1 MTSTGIAN
9 ILMPTATVA
18 NAKQTSAKD
27 ASGGDFRQM
36 MQMQKSSAIAPQ
48 VAQSADNAGKIERAP
63 QMENKRSD
71 VPLAKQDDKGMV
83 QTKDVGD
90 KTDAFAK
97 DVKDAIK
104 DELDVTD
111 EQIEK
116 AMEDLG
122 LQFLDLTDQ
131 SNLAALVAKLSGSED
146 SASLLVSDAFPQIV
160 LKVNDLAGG
169 LEENLGISM
178 QNLQEMVDSVTTDFE
193 EVEARAE
200 WNEPAGETEEPE
212 RTEETMQKTE
222 NVKDSVVAE
231 EVTEQVEIPK
241 EESIKSAKTDE
252 TDKLV
257 TAEVEDA
264 TTEKQTDQGQEDAT
278 DQDTDAF
285 LKQQTK
291 TEIYPT
297 QDLTPMQAES
307 PITEFATH
315 MEPTV
320 ELPTGESVSV
330 QSIIDQIVEASRTTM
345 DGDKT
350 TVEMLLHPEGLGKV
364 LMEVTE
370 ENGQVKAHIYT
381 QNEQVKEALENQMFQ
396 LKEQM
401 NQSQTKIQSV
411 EISVGTHEFER
422 NLEAGQQEQ
431 EQGQK
436 GQDQRPRKLRNL
448 NMNDL
453 DDLQGLMT
461 QEEELVAKM
470 MRERGNTLNYTA

>member
-27 ASGGDFRQM
+27 ASGGDFRQI

-48 VAQSADNAGKIERAP
+48 VVQSADNAGKIERAP

-71 VPLAKQDDKGMV
+71 VSLAKQDDKGMA
-83 QTKDVGD
+83 QTKDVKD

-131 SNLAALVAKLSGSED
+131 SNLAALVTKLSGSED

-169 LEENLGISM
+169 LQEDLGISM
-178 QNLQEMVDSVTTDFE
+178 EDLQQMAELVTTDVE
-193 EVEARAE
+193 EAGTTD
-200 WNEPAGETEEPE
+200 NLHEPAKATEG
-212 RTEETMQKTE
+212 TEETMQKTE
-222 NVKDSVVAE
+222 DVKDTVVAE
-231 EVTEQVEIPK
+231 EATEQVEIPT
-241 EESIKSAKTDE
+241 EETIEPTKTDE
-252 TDKLV
+252 TDELV
-257 TAEVEDA
+257 TAGSKDV

-291 TEIYPT
+291 TEIHPT

-307 PITEFATH
+307 PITEFASH

-370 ENGQVKAHIYT
+370 ENGQVRAHIYT

-401 NQSQTKIQSV
+401 NQSQTKVQSV

-422 NLEAGQQEQ
+422 NLEAGQQNQ
-431 EQGQK
+431 EQGQE
-436 GQDQRPRKLRNL
+436 GQNQRPKKMRNL

-461 QEEELVAKM
+461 QEEELVTKM
-470 MRERGNTLNYTA
+470 MRDQGNTVNYTA

>member
-1 MTSTGIAN
+1 M
-9 ILMPTATVA
+9 
-18 NAKQTSAKD
+18 
-27 ASGGDFRQM
+27 
-36 MQMQKSSAIAPQ
+36 
-48 VAQSADNAGKIERAP
+48 
-63 QMENKRSD
+63 
-71 VPLAKQDDKGMV
+71 
-83 QTKDVGD
+83 
-90 KTDAFAK
+90 
-97 DVKDAIK
+97 
-104 DELDVTD
+104 
-111 EQIEK
+111 
-116 AMEDLG
+116 
-122 LQFLDLTDQ
+122 
-131 SNLAALVAKLSGSED
+131 
-146 SASLLVSDAFPQIV
+146 
-160 LKVNDLAGG
+160 
-169 LEENLGISM
+169 
-178 QNLQEMVDSVTTDFE
+178 
-193 EVEARAE
+193 
-200 WNEPAGETEEPE
+200 
-212 RTEETMQKTE
+212 
-222 NVKDSVVAE
+222 
-231 EVTEQVEIPK
+231 
-241 EESIKSAKTDE
+241 
-252 TDKLV
+252 
-257 TAEVEDA
+257 

-291 TEIYPT
+291 TEIHPT

-307 PITEFATH
+307 PITEFASH

-401 NQSQTKIQSV
+401 NQSQTKVQSV

-422 NLEAGQQEQ
+422 NLEAGQQNQ
-431 EQGQK
+431 EQGQE
-436 GQDQRPRKLRNL
+436 GQNQRPKKMRNL

-461 QEEELVAKM
+461 QEEELVTKM
-470 MRERGNTLNYTA
+470 MRDQGNTVNYTA

>member
-48 VAQSADNAGKIERAP
+48 VVQSADNAGKIERAP

-71 VPLAKQDDKGMV
+71 VSLAKQDDKSIT
-83 QTKDVGD
+83 QTKDVKD

-131 SNLAALVAKLSGSED
+131 SNLAALVTKLSGSED

-169 LEENLGISM
+169 LQEDLGISM
-178 QNLQEMVDSVTTDFE
+178 EDLQQMAELVTTDVE
-193 EVEARAE
+193 EAGTTD
-200 WNEPAGETEEPE
+200 NLHEPAKATEG
-212 RTEETMQKTE
+212 TEETMQKTE
-222 NVKDSVVAE
+222 NVKDTVVAE
-231 EVTEQVEIPK
+231 EATEQVEIPT
-241 EESIKSAKTDE
+241 EDTIEPTKTDE
-252 TDKLV
+252 TDELV
-257 TAEVEDA
+257 TAGSKDV

-291 TEIYPT
+291 TEIHPT

-307 PITEFATH
+307 PITEFASH

-401 NQSQTKIQSV
+401 NQSQTKVQSV

-422 NLEAGQQEQ
+422 NLEAGQQDQ
-431 EQGQK
+431 EQGQE
-436 GQDQRPRKLRNL
+436 GQNQRPKKMRNL

-461 QEEELVAKM
+461 QEEELVTKM
-470 MRERGNTLNYTA
+470 MRDQGNTVNYTA

>member
-48 VAQSADNAGKIERAP
+48 VVQSAGNAGKIERAP

-71 VPLAKQDDKGMV
+71 VSLAKQDDKGMA
-83 QTKDVGD
+83 QTKDVKN

-131 SNLAALVAKLSGSED
+131 SNLAALVTKLSGSED

-169 LEENLGISM
+169 LQEDLGISM
-178 QNLQEMVDSVTTDFE
+178 EDLQQMAELVTTDVE
-193 EVEARAE
+193 EAGTTD
-200 WNEPAGETEEPE
+200 NLHEPAKATEG
-212 RTEETMQKTE
+212 TEETMQKTE
-222 NVKDSVVAE
+222 DVKDTVVAE
-231 EVTEQVEIPK
+231 EATEQVEIPT
-241 EESIKSAKTDE
+241 EETIEPTKTDE
-252 TDKLV
+252 TDELV
-257 TAEVEDA
+257 TAGSKDV

-291 TEIYPT
+291 TEIHPT

-307 PITEFATH
+307 PITEFASH

-320 ELPTGESVSV
+320 ELPTGEYVSV

-345 DGDKT
+345 EGDKT

-401 NQSQTKIQSV
+401 NQSQTKVQSV

-422 NLEAGQQEQ
+422 NLEAGQQNQ
-431 EQGQK
+431 EQGQE
-436 GQDQRPRKLRNL
+436 GQNQRPKKMRNL

-461 QEEELVAKM
+461 QEEELVTKM
-470 MRERGNTLNYTA
+470 MRDQGNTVNYTA

>member
-48 VAQSADNAGKIERAP
+48 VVQSAGNAGKIERAP

-71 VPLAKQDDKGMV
+71 VSLAKQDDKGMA
-83 QTKDVGD
+83 QTKDVKD

-131 SNLAALVAKLSGSED
+131 SNLAALVTKLSGSED

-169 LEENLGISM
+169 LQEDLGISM
-178 QNLQEMVDSVTTDFE
+178 EDLQQMAELVTTDVE
-193 EVEARAE
+193 EAGTTD
-200 WNEPAGETEEPE
+200 NLHEPAKATEG
-212 RTEETMQKTE
+212 TEETMQKTE
-222 NVKDSVVAE
+222 DVKDTVVAE
-231 EVTEQVEIPK
+231 EATEQVEIPT
-241 EESIKSAKTDE
+241 EETIEPTKTDE
-252 TDKLV
+252 TDELV
-257 TAEVEDA
+257 TAGSKDV

-291 TEIYPT
+291 TEIHPT

-307 PITEFATH
+307 PITEFASH

-345 DGDKT
+345 EGDKT

-401 NQSQTKIQSV
+401 NQSQTKVQSV

-422 NLEAGQQEQ
+422 NLEAGQQDQ
-431 EQGQK
+431 EQGQE
-436 GQDQRPRKLRNL
+436 GQNQRPKKMRNL

-461 QEEELVAKM
+461 QEEELVTKM
-470 MRERGNTLNYTA
+470 MRDQGNTVNYIA

>member
-48 VAQSADNAGKIERAP
+48 VVQSAGNAGKIERAP

-71 VPLAKQDDKGMV
+71 VSLAKQDDKGMA
-83 QTKDVGD
+83 QTKDVKD

-131 SNLAALVAKLSGSED
+131 SNLAALVTKLSGSED

-169 LEENLGISM
+169 LQEDLGISM
-178 QNLQEMVDSVTTDFE
+178 EDLQQMAELVTTDVE
-193 EVEARAE
+193 EAGTTD
-200 WNEPAGETEEPE
+200 NLHEPAKATEG
-212 RTEETMQKTE
+212 TEETMQKTE
-222 NVKDSVVAE
+222 DVKDTVVAE
-231 EVTEQVEIPK
+231 EATEQVEIPT
-241 EESIKSAKTDE
+241 EETIEPTKTDE
-252 TDKLV
+252 TDELV
-257 TAEVEDA
+257 TAGSKDV

-291 TEIYPT
+291 TEIHPT

-307 PITEFATH
+307 PITEFASH

-345 DGDKT
+345 EGDKT

-401 NQSQTKIQSV
+401 NQSQTKVQSV

-422 NLEAGQQEQ
+422 NLEAGQQDQ
-431 EQGQK
+431 EQGQE
-436 GQDQRPRKLRNL
+436 GQNQRPKKMRNL

-461 QEEELVAKM
+461 QEEELVTKM
-470 MRERGNTLNYTA
+470 MRDQGNTVNYTA

>member
-48 VAQSADNAGKIERAP
+48 VVQSAGNAGKIERAP

-71 VPLAKQDDKGMV
+71 VSLAKQDDKGMA
-83 QTKDVGD
+83 QTKDVKD

-111 EQIEK
+111 DQIEK

-131 SNLAALVAKLSGSED
+131 SNLAALVTKLSGSED

-169 LEENLGISM
+169 LQEDLGISM
-178 QNLQEMVDSVTTDFE
+178 EDLQQMAELVTTDVE
-193 EVEARAE
+193 EAGTTD
-200 WNEPAGETEEPE
+200 NLHEPAKATEG
-212 RTEETMQKTE
+212 TEETMQKTE
-222 NVKDSVVAE
+222 DVKDTVVAE
-231 EVTEQVEIPK
+231 EATEQVEIPT
-241 EESIKSAKTDE
+241 EETIEPTKTDE
-252 TDKLV
+252 TDELV
-257 TAEVEDA
+257 TAGSKDV

-291 TEIYPT
+291 TEIHPT

-307 PITEFATH
+307 PITEFASH

-370 ENGQVKAHIYT
+370 ENGQVRAHIYT

-401 NQSQTKIQSV
+401 NQSQTKVQSV

-422 NLEAGQQEQ
+422 NLEAGQQNQ
-431 EQGQK
+431 EQGQE
-436 GQDQRPRKLRNL
+436 GQNQRPKKMRNL

-461 QEEELVAKM
+461 QEEELVTKM
-470 MRERGNTLNYTA
+470 MRDQGNTVNYTA

>member
-36 MQMQKSSAIAPQ
+36 MQMQKSSAMAPQ
-48 VAQSADNAGKIERAP
+48 VVQSADNAGKIGRAP

-71 VPLAKQDDKGMV
+71 VSLAKQDDKGMT
-83 QTKDVGD
+83 QTKDVKD

-131 SNLAALVAKLSGSED
+131 SNLAALVTKLSGSED

-169 LEENLGISM
+169 LQEDLGISM
-178 QNLQEMVDSVTTDFE
+178 EDLQQMAELVTTDVE
-193 EVEARAE
+193 EAGTTD
-200 WNEPAGETEEPE
+200 NLYEPAKATEG
-212 RTEETMQKTE
+212 TEETMQKTE
-222 NVKDSVVAE
+222 DVKDTVVAE
-231 EVTEQVEIPK
+231 EATDQVEIPT
-241 EESIKSAKTDE
+241 EETIEPTKKDE
-252 TDKLV
+252 TDELV
-257 TAEVEDA
+257 TAGSKDV

-291 TEIYPT
+291 TEIHPT

-307 PITEFATH
+307 PITEFASH

-320 ELPTGESVSV
+320 ALPTGESISV

-401 NQSQTKIQSV
+401 NQSQTKVQSV

-422 NLEAGQQEQ
+422 NLEAGQQNQEQ
-431 EQGQK
+431 EEQN
-436 GQDQRPRKLRNL
+436 QRPRKMRNL

-461 QEEELVAKM
+461 QEEELVTKM
-470 MRERGNTLNYTA
+470 MRDQGNTVNYTA

>member
-9 ILMPTATVA
+9 ILMLTATVA

-36 MQMQKSSAIAPQ
+36 MQMQKSSAMAPQ
-48 VAQSADNAGKIERAP
+48 VVQSADNAGKIGRAP

-71 VPLAKQDDKGMV
+71 VSLAKQDDKGMT
-83 QTKDVGD
+83 QTKDVKD

-131 SNLAALVAKLSGSED
+131 SNLAALVTKLSGSED

-169 LEENLGISM
+169 LQEDLGISM
-178 QNLQEMVDSVTTDFE
+178 EDLQQMAELVTTDVE
-193 EVEARAE
+193 EAGTTD
-200 WNEPAGETEEPE
+200 NLYEPAKATEG
-212 RTEETMQKTE
+212 TEETMQKTE
-222 NVKDSVVAE
+222 DVKDTVVAE
-231 EVTEQVEIPK
+231 EATDQVEIPT
-241 EESIKSAKTDE
+241 EETIEPTKKDE
-252 TDKLV
+252 TDELV
-257 TAEVEDA
+257 TAGSKDV
-264 TTEKQTDQGQEDAT
+264 TIEKQTDQGQEDAT

-291 TEIYPT
+291 TEIHPT

-307 PITEFATH
+307 PITEFASH

-320 ELPTGESVSV
+320 ELPTGESISV

-401 NQSQTKIQSV
+401 NQSQTKVQSV

-422 NLEAGQQEQ
+422 NLEAGQQNQEQ
-431 EQGQK
+431 EEQN
-436 GQDQRPRKLRNL
+436 QRPRKMRNL

-461 QEEELVAKM
+461 QEEELVTKM
-470 MRERGNTLNYTA
+470 MRDQGNTVNYTA

>member
-9 ILMPTATVA
+9 TLMPTATVA

-48 VAQSADNAGKIERAP
+48 VVQSAGNAGKIERAP

-71 VPLAKQDDKGMV
+71 VSLAKQDDKGMA
-83 QTKDVGD
+83 QTKDVKD

-131 SNLAALVAKLSGSED
+131 SNLAALVTKLSGSED

-169 LEENLGISM
+169 LQEDLGISM
-178 QNLQEMVDSVTTDFE
+178 EDLQQMAELVTTDVE
-193 EVEARAE
+193 EAGTTD
-200 WNEPAGETEEPE
+200 NLHEPAKATEG
-212 RTEETMQKTE
+212 TEETMQKTE
-222 NVKDSVVAE
+222 DVKDTVVAE
-231 EVTEQVEIPK
+231 EATEQVEIPT
-241 EESIKSAKTDE
+241 EDTIEPTKTDE
-252 TDKLV
+252 TDELV
-257 TAEVEDA
+257 TAGSKDV

-291 TEIYPT
+291 TEIHPT

-307 PITEFATH
+307 PITEFASH

-401 NQSQTKIQSV
+401 NQSQTKVQSV

-422 NLEAGQQEQ
+422 NLEAGQQNQ
-431 EQGQK
+431 EQGQE
-436 GQDQRPRKLRNL
+436 GQNQRPKKMRNL

-461 QEEELVAKM
+461 QEEELVTKM
-470 MRERGNTLNYTA
+470 MRDQGNTVNYTA

>member
-48 VAQSADNAGKIERAP
+48 VVQSAGNAGKVERAP

-71 VPLAKQDDKGMV
+71 VSLAKQGDKGMA
-83 QTKDVGD
+83 QTKDIKD

-131 SNLAALVAKLSGSED
+131 SNLAALVTKLSGSED

-169 LEENLGISM
+169 LQEDLGISM
-178 QNLQEMVDSVTTDFE
+178 EDLQQMAELVTTDVE
-193 EVEARAE
+193 EAGTTD
-200 WNEPAGETEEPE
+200 NLHEPAKATEG
-212 RTEETMQKTE
+212 TEETMQKTE
-222 NVKDSVVAE
+222 DVKDTVVAE
-231 EVTEQVEIPK
+231 EATEQVEIPT
-241 EESIKSAKTDE
+241 EETIEPTKTDE
-252 TDKLV
+252 TDELV
-257 TAEVEDA
+257 TAGSKDV
-264 TTEKQTDQGQEDAT
+264 TIEKQTDQGQEDAT

-291 TEIYPT
+291 TEIHPT

-307 PITEFATH
+307 PITEFASH

-370 ENGQVKAHIYT
+370 ENGQVRAHIYT

-401 NQSQTKIQSV
+401 NQSQTKVQSV

-422 NLEAGQQEQ
+422 NLEAGQQNQ
-431 EQGQK
+431 EQGQE
-436 GQDQRPRKLRNL
+436 GQNQRPKKMRNL

-461 QEEELVAKM
+461 QEEELVTKM
-470 MRERGNTLNYTA
+470 MRDQGNTVNYTA

>member
-27 ASGGDFRQM
+27 ASGGDFRQI

-48 VAQSADNAGKIERAP
+48 VVQSADNAGKIERAP

-71 VPLAKQDDKGMV
+71 VSLAKQDDKGMA
-83 QTKDVGD
+83 QTKDVKD

-131 SNLAALVAKLSGSED
+131 SNLAALVTKLSGSED

-169 LEENLGISM
+169 LQEDLGISM
-178 QNLQEMVDSVTTDFE
+178 EDLQQMAELVTTDVE
-193 EVEARAE
+193 EAGTTD
-200 WNEPAGETEEPE
+200 NLHEPGKATEG
-212 RTEETMQKTE
+212 TEETMQKTE
-222 NVKDSVVAE
+222 DVKDTVVAE
-231 EVTEQVEIPK
+231 EATEQVEIPT
-241 EESIKSAKTDE
+241 EETIEPTKTDE
-252 TDKLV
+252 TDELV
-257 TAEVEDA
+257 TAGSKDV

-291 TEIYPT
+291 TEIHPT

-307 PITEFATH
+307 PITEFASH

-370 ENGQVKAHIYT
+370 ENGQVRAHIYT

-401 NQSQTKIQSV
+401 NQSQTKVQSV

-422 NLEAGQQEQ
+422 NLEAGQQNQ
-431 EQGQK
+431 EQGQE
-436 GQDQRPRKLRNL
+436 GQNQRPKKMRNL

-461 QEEELVAKM
+461 QEEELVTKM
-470 MRERGNTLNYTA
+470 MRDQGNTVNYTA

>member
-1 MTSTGIAN
+1 
-9 ILMPTATVA
+9 MPTATVA

-48 VAQSADNAGKIERAP
+48 VVQSADNAGKIERAP

-71 VPLAKQDDKGMV
+71 VSLAKQDDKGMA
-83 QTKDVGD
+83 QTKDVKD

-131 SNLAALVAKLSGSED
+131 SNLAALVTKLSGSED

-169 LEENLGISM
+169 LQEDLGISM
-178 QNLQEMVDSVTTDFE
+178 EDLQQMAELVTTDVE
-193 EVEARAE
+193 EAGTTD
-200 WNEPAGETEEPE
+200 NLHEPAKATEG
-212 RTEETMQKTE
+212 TEETMQKTE
-222 NVKDSVVAE
+222 DVKDTVVAE
-231 EVTEQVEIPK
+231 EATEQVEIPT
-241 EESIKSAKTDE
+241 EETIEPTKTDE
-252 TDKLV
+252 TDELV
-257 TAEVEDA
+257 TAGSKDV

-291 TEIYPT
+291 TEIHPT

-307 PITEFATH
+307 PITEFASH

-370 ENGQVKAHIYT
+370 ENGQVRAHIYT

-401 NQSQTKIQSV
+401 NQSQTKVQSV

-422 NLEAGQQEQ
+422 NLEAGQQNQ
-431 EQGQK
+431 EQGQE
-436 GQDQRPRKLRNL
+436 GQNQRPKKMRNL

-461 QEEELVAKM
+461 QEEELVTKM
-470 MRERGNTLNYTA
+470 MRDQGNTVNYTA

>member
-48 VAQSADNAGKIERAP
+48 VVQSADNAGKIERAP

-71 VPLAKQDDKGMV
+71 VSLAKQDDKGMV
-83 QTKDVGD
+83 QTKDVKD

-131 SNLAALVAKLSGSED
+131 SNLAALVTKLSGSED

-169 LEENLGISM
+169 LQEDLGISM
-178 QNLQEMVDSVTTDFE
+178 EDLQQMAELVTTDVE
-193 EVEARAE
+193 EAGTTD
-200 WNEPAGETEEPE
+200 NLHEPAKATEG
-212 RTEETMQKTE
+212 TEETMQKTE
-222 NVKDSVVAE
+222 DVKDTVVAE
-231 EVTEQVEIPK
+231 EATEQVEIPT
-241 EESIKSAKTDE
+241 EDTIEPTKTDE
-252 TDKLV
+252 TDELV
-257 TAEVEDA
+257 TAGSKDV

-291 TEIYPT
+291 TEIHPT

-307 PITEFATH
+307 PITEFASH

-401 NQSQTKIQSV
+401 NQSQTKVQSV

-422 NLEAGQQEQ
+422 NLEAGQQNQ
-431 EQGQK
+431 EQGQE
-436 GQDQRPRKLRNL
+436 GQNQRPKKMRNL

-461 QEEELVAKM
+461 QEEELVTKM
-470 MRERGNTLNYTA
+470 MRDQGNTVNYTA

>member
-48 VAQSADNAGKIERAP
+48 VVQSADNAGKIERAP

-71 VPLAKQDDKGMV
+71 VSLAKQDDKGMA
-83 QTKDVGD
+83 QTKDVKD

-131 SNLAALVAKLSGSED
+131 SNLAALVTKLSGSED

-169 LEENLGISM
+169 LQEDLGISM
-178 QNLQEMVDSVTTDFE
+178 EDLQQMAELVTTDVE
-193 EVEARAE
+193 EAGTTD
-200 WNEPAGETEEPE
+200 NLHEPAKATEG
-212 RTEETMQKTE
+212 TEETMQKTE
-222 NVKDSVVAE
+222 DVKDTVVAE
-231 EVTEQVEIPK
+231 EATEQVEIPT
-241 EESIKSAKTDE
+241 EETIEPTKTDE
-252 TDKLV
+252 TDELV
-257 TAEVEDA
+257 TAGSKDV

-291 TEIYPT
+291 TEIHPT

-307 PITEFATH
+307 PITEFASH

-370 ENGQVKAHIYT
+370 ENGQVRAHIYT

-401 NQSQTKIQSV
+401 NQSQTKVQSV

-422 NLEAGQQEQ
+422 NLEAGQQNQ
-431 EQGQK
+431 EQGQE
-436 GQDQRPRKLRNL
+436 GQNQRTKKMRNL

-461 QEEELVAKM
+461 QEEELVTKM
-470 MRERGNTLNYTA
+470 MRDQGNTVNYTA

>member
-48 VAQSADNAGKIERAP
+48 VVQSADNAGKIERAP

-71 VPLAKQDDKGMV
+71 VSLAKQDDKGMA
-83 QTKDVGD
+83 QTKDVKD

-97 DVKDAIK
+97 DVKDTIK
-104 DELDVTD
+104 DEVDVTD

-131 SNLAALVAKLSGSED
+131 SNLAALVTKLSGSED

-169 LEENLGISM
+169 LQEDLGISM
-178 QNLQEMVDSVTTDFE
+178 EDLQQMAELVTTDVE
-193 EVEARAE
+193 EAGTTD
-200 WNEPAGETEEPE
+200 NLHEPAKATEG
-212 RTEETMQKTE
+212 TEETMQKTE
-222 NVKDSVVAE
+222 DVKDTVVAE
-231 EVTEQVEIPK
+231 EATEQVEIPT
-241 EESIKSAKTDE
+241 EETIEPTKTDE
-252 TDKLV
+252 TDELV
-257 TAEVEDA
+257 TAGSKDV

-291 TEIYPT
+291 TEIHPT

-307 PITEFATH
+307 PITEFASH

-370 ENGQVKAHIYT
+370 ENGQVRAHIYT

-401 NQSQTKIQSV
+401 NQSQTKVQSV

-422 NLEAGQQEQ
+422 NLEAGQQNQ
-431 EQGQK
+431 EQGQE
-436 GQDQRPRKLRNL
+436 GQNQRPKKMRNL

-461 QEEELVAKM
+461 QEEELVTKM
-470 MRERGNTLNYTA
+470 MRDQGNTVNYTA

>member
-48 VAQSADNAGKIERAP
+48 VVQSAGNAGKVERAP

-71 VPLAKQDDKGMV
+71 VSLAKQGDKGMA
-83 QTKDVGD
+83 QTKDIKD

-131 SNLAALVAKLSGSED
+131 SNLAALVTKLSGSED

-169 LEENLGISM
+169 LQEDLGISM
-178 QNLQEMVDSVTTDFE
+178 EDLQQMAELVTTDVE
-193 EVEARAE
+193 EAGTTD
-200 WNEPAGETEEPE
+200 NLHEPAKATEG
-212 RTEETMQKTE
+212 TEETMQKTE
-222 NVKDSVVAE
+222 DVKDTVVAE
-231 EVTEQVEIPK
+231 EATEQVEIPT
-241 EESIKSAKTDE
+241 EETIEPTKTDE
-252 TDKLV
+252 TDELV
-257 TAEVEDA
+257 TAGSKDV

-291 TEIYPT
+291 TEIHPT

-307 PITEFATH
+307 PITEFASH

-370 ENGQVKAHIYT
+370 ENGQVRAHIYT

-401 NQSQTKIQSV
+401 NQSQTKVQSV

-422 NLEAGQQEQ
+422 NLEAGQQNQ
-431 EQGQK
+431 EQGQE
-436 GQDQRPRKLRNL
+436 GQNQRPKKMRNL

-461 QEEELVAKM
+461 QEEELVTKM
-470 MRERGNTLNYTA
+470 MRDQGNTVNYTA

>member
-48 VAQSADNAGKIERAP
+48 VVQSAGNAGKVERAP

-71 VPLAKQDDKGMV
+71 VSLAKQGDKGMA
-83 QTKDVGD
+83 QTKDVKD

-131 SNLAALVAKLSGSED
+131 SNLAALVTKLSGSED

-169 LEENLGISM
+169 LQEDLGISM
-178 QNLQEMVDSVTTDFE
+178 EDLQKMAELVTTDVE
-193 EVEARAE
+193 E
-200 WNEPAGETEEPE
+200 AGTTDNLYESAKATEV
-212 RTEETMQKTE
+212 TEETMQKTE
-222 NVKDSVVAE
+222 DVKDTVVAE
-231 EVTEQVEIPK
+231 EATEQVEIPT
-241 EESIKSAKTDE
+241 EETIEPTKTDE
-252 TDKLV
+252 TDELV
-257 TAEVEDA
+257 TAGSKDV

-291 TEIYPT
+291 TEIHPT

-307 PITEFATH
+307 PITEFASH

-370 ENGQVKAHIYT
+370 ENGQVRAHIYT

-401 NQSQTKIQSV
+401 NQSQTKVQSV

-422 NLEAGQQEQ
+422 NLEAGQQDQ
-431 EQGQK
+431 EQGQE
-436 GQDQRPRKLRNL
+436 GQNQRPKKMRNL

-461 QEEELVAKM
+461 QEEELVTKM
-470 MRERGNTLNYTA
+470 MRDQGNTVNYTA

>member
-48 VAQSADNAGKIERAP
+48 VVQRADNAGKIERAP

-71 VPLAKQDDKGMV
+71 VSLAKQDDKGMV
-83 QTKDVGD
+83 QTKDVKD

-131 SNLAALVAKLSGSED
+131 SNLAALVTKLSGSED

-169 LEENLGISM
+169 LQEDLGISM
-178 QNLQEMVDSVTTDFE
+178 EDLQQMAELVTTDVE
-193 EVEARAE
+193 EAGTTD
-200 WNEPAGETEEPE
+200 NLHEPAKATEV
-212 RTEETMQKTE
+212 TEETMQKTE
-222 NVKDSVVAE
+222 DVKDTVVAE
-231 EVTEQVEIPK
+231 EATEQVEIPT
-241 EESIKSAKTDE
+241 EETIEPTKTDE
-252 TDKLV
+252 TDELV
-257 TAEVEDA
+257 TAGSKDV

-291 TEIYPT
+291 IEIHPT

-307 PITEFATH
+307 PITEFASH

-401 NQSQTKIQSV
+401 NQSQTKVQSV

-422 NLEAGQQEQ
+422 NLEAGQQNQ
-431 EQGQK
+431 EQGQE
-436 GQDQRPRKLRNL
+436 GQNQRPKKMRNL

-461 QEEELVAKM
+461 QEEELVTKM
-470 MRERGNTLNYTA
+470 MRDQGNTVNYTA

>member
-48 VAQSADNAGKIERAP
+48 VVQSADNAGKIERAP

-71 VPLAKQDDKGMV
+71 VSLAKQDDKGMA
-83 QTKDVGD
+83 QTKDIKD

-131 SNLAALVAKLSGSED
+131 SNLAALVTKLSGSED

-169 LEENLGISM
+169 LQEDLGISM
-178 QNLQEMVDSVTTDFE
+178 EDLQQMAELVTTDVE
-193 EVEARAE
+193 EAGTTD
-200 WNEPAGETEEPE
+200 NLHEPAKATEG
-212 RTEETMQKTE
+212 TEETMQKTE
-222 NVKDSVVAE
+222 DVKDTVVAE
-231 EVTEQVEIPK
+231 EATEQVEIPT
-241 EESIKSAKTDE
+241 EETIEPTKTDE
-252 TDKLV
+252 TDELV
-257 TAEVEDA
+257 TAGSKDV
-264 TTEKQTDQGQEDAT
+264 TTGKQTDQGQEDAT

-291 TEIYPT
+291 TEIHPT
-297 QDLTPMQAES
+297 RDLTPMQAES
-307 PITEFATH
+307 PITEFASH

-345 DGDKT
+345 EGDKT

-401 NQSQTKIQSV
+401 NQSQTKVQSV

-422 NLEAGQQEQ
+422 NLEAGQQDQ
-431 EQGQK
+431 EQGQE
-436 GQDQRPRKLRNL
+436 GQNQRPKKMRNL

-461 QEEELVAKM
+461 QEEELVTKM
-470 MRERGNTLNYTA
+470 MRDQGNTVNYTA

>member
-48 VAQSADNAGKIERAP
+48 VVQSAGNAGKVERAP

-71 VPLAKQDDKGMV
+71 VSLAKQGDKGMA
-83 QTKDVGD
+83 QTKDVKD

-131 SNLAALVAKLSGSED
+131 SNLAALVTKLSGSED

-169 LEENLGISM
+169 LQEDLGISM
-178 QNLQEMVDSVTTDFE
+178 EDLQKMAELVTTDVE
-193 EVEARAE
+193 E
-200 WNEPAGETEEPE
+200 AGTTDNLYESAKATEV
-212 RTEETMQKTE
+212 TEETMQKTE
-222 NVKDSVVAE
+222 DVKDTVVAE
-231 EVTEQVEIPK
+231 EATEQVEIPT
-241 EESIKSAKTDE
+241 EETIEPTKTDE
-252 TDKLV
+252 TDELV
-257 TAEVEDA
+257 TAGSKDV

-291 TEIYPT
+291 TEIHPT

-307 PITEFATH
+307 PITEFASH

-401 NQSQTKIQSV
+401 NQSQTKVQSV

-422 NLEAGQQEQ
+422 NLEAGQQNQ
-431 EQGQK
+431 EQGQE
-436 GQDQRPRKLRNL
+436 GQNQRPKKMRNL

-461 QEEELVAKM
+461 QEEELVTKM
-470 MRERGNTLNYTA
+470 MRDQGNTVNYTA

>member
-1 MTSTGIAN
+1 
-9 ILMPTATVA
+9 
-18 NAKQTSAKD
+18 
-27 ASGGDFRQM
+27 M

-48 VAQSADNAGKIERAP
+48 VVQSADNAGKIERAP

-71 VPLAKQDDKGMV
+71 VSLAKQDDKGMA
-83 QTKDVGD
+83 QTKDVKD

-131 SNLAALVAKLSGSED
+131 SNLAALVTKLSGSED

-169 LEENLGISM
+169 LQEDLGISM
-178 QNLQEMVDSVTTDFE
+178 EDLQQMAELVTTDVE
-193 EVEARAE
+193 EAGTTD
-200 WNEPAGETEEPE
+200 NLHEPAKATEG
-212 RTEETMQKTE
+212 TEETMQKTE
-222 NVKDSVVAE
+222 DVKDTVVAE
-231 EVTEQVEIPK
+231 EATEQVEIPT
-241 EESIKSAKTDE
+241 EETIEPTKTDE
-252 TDKLV
+252 TDELV
-257 TAEVEDA
+257 TAGSKDV

-291 TEIYPT
+291 TEIHPT

-307 PITEFATH
+307 PITEFASH

-370 ENGQVKAHIYT
+370 ENGQVRAHIYT

-401 NQSQTKIQSV
+401 NQSQTKVQSV

-422 NLEAGQQEQ
+422 NLEAGQQNQ
-431 EQGQK
+431 EQGQE
-436 GQDQRPRKLRNL
+436 GQNQRPKKMRNL

-461 QEEELVAKM
+461 QEEELVTKM
-470 MRERGNTLNYTA
+470 MRDQGNTVNYTA

>member
-48 VAQSADNAGKIERAP
+48 VVQSADNAGKIERAP

-71 VPLAKQDDKGMV
+71 VSLAKQDDKGMA
-83 QTKDVGD
+83 QTKDVKD

-131 SNLAALVAKLSGSED
+131 SNLAALVTKLSGSED

-169 LEENLGISM
+169 LQEDLGISM
-178 QNLQEMVDSVTTDFE
+178 EDLQQMAELVTTDVE
-193 EVEARAE
+193 EAGTTD
-200 WNEPAGETEEPE
+200 NLHEPAKATEG
-212 RTEETMQKTE
+212 TEETMQKTE
-222 NVKDSVVAE
+222 DVKDTVVAE
-231 EVTEQVEIPK
+231 EATEQVEIPT
-241 EESIKSAKTDE
+241 EDTIEPTKTDE
-252 TDKLV
+252 TDELV
-257 TAEVEDA
+257 TAGSKDV

-291 TEIYPT
+291 TEIHPT

-307 PITEFATH
+307 PITEFASH

-401 NQSQTKIQSV
+401 NQSQTKVQSV

-422 NLEAGQQEQ
+422 NLEAGQQNQ
-431 EQGQK
+431 EQGQE
-436 GQDQRPRKLRNL
+436 GQNQRPKKMRNL

-453 DDLQGLMT
+453 DDLRGLMT
-461 QEEELVAKM
+461 QEEELVTKM
-470 MRERGNTLNYTA
+470 MRDQGNTVNYTA

>member
-48 VAQSADNAGKIERAP
+48 VVQSADNAGKIERAP

-71 VPLAKQDDKGMV
+71 VSLAKQDDKGMA
-83 QTKDVGD
+83 QTKDVKD

-131 SNLAALVAKLSGSED
+131 SNLAALVTKLSGSED

-169 LEENLGISM
+169 LQEDLGISM
-178 QNLQEMVDSVTTDFE
+178 EDLQQMAELVTTDVE
-193 EVEARAE
+193 EAGTTD
-200 WNEPAGETEEPE
+200 NLHEPAKATEG
-212 RTEETMQKTE
+212 TEETMQKTE
-222 NVKDSVVAE
+222 DVKDTVVAE
-231 EVTEQVEIPK
+231 EATEQVEIPT
-241 EESIKSAKTDE
+241 EETIEPTKTDE
-252 TDKLV
+252 TDELA
-257 TAEVEDA
+257 TAGSKDV

-291 TEIYPT
+291 TEIHPT

-307 PITEFATH
+307 PITEFASH

-370 ENGQVKAHIYT
+370 ENGQVRAHIYT

-401 NQSQTKIQSV
+401 NQSQTKVQSV

-422 NLEAGQQEQ
+422 NLEAGQQNQ
-431 EQGQK
+431 EQGQE
-436 GQDQRPRKLRNL
+436 GQNQRPKKMRNL

-461 QEEELVAKM
+461 QEEELVTKM
-470 MRERGNTLNYTA
+470 MRDQGNTVNYTA

>member
-48 VAQSADNAGKIERAP
+48 VVQSADNAGKIERAP

-71 VPLAKQDDKGMV
+71 VSLAKQDDKGMV
-83 QTKDVGD
+83 QTKDVKD
-90 KTDAFAK
+90 KIDAFAK

-131 SNLAALVAKLSGSED
+131 SNLAALVTKLSGSED

-169 LEENLGISM
+169 LQEDLGISM
-178 QNLQEMVDSVTTDFE
+178 EDLQQMAELVTTDVE
-193 EVEARAE
+193 EAGTTD
-200 WNEPAGETEEPE
+200 NLHEPAKATEG
-212 RTEETMQKTE
+212 TEETMQKTE
-222 NVKDSVVAE
+222 DVKDTVVAE
-231 EVTEQVEIPK
+231 EATEQVEIPT
-241 EESIKSAKTDE
+241 EETIEPTKTDE
-252 TDKLV
+252 TDELV
-257 TAEVEDA
+257 TAGSKDV

-291 TEIYPT
+291 TEIHPT

-307 PITEFATH
+307 PITEFASH

-401 NQSQTKIQSV
+401 NQSQTKVQSV

-422 NLEAGQQEQ
+422 NLEAGQQDQ
-431 EQGQK
+431 EQGQE
-436 GQDQRPRKLRNL
+436 GQNQRPKKMRNL

-461 QEEELVAKM
+461 QEEELVTKM
-470 MRERGNTLNYTA
+470 MRDQGNTVNYTA

>member
-48 VAQSADNAGKIERAP
+48 VVQSAGNAGKIERAP

-71 VPLAKQDDKGMV
+71 VSLAKQDDKGMA
-83 QTKDVGD
+83 QTKDVKD

-131 SNLAALVAKLSGSED
+131 SNLAALVTKLSGSED

-169 LEENLGISM
+169 LQEDLGISM
-178 QNLQEMVDSVTTDFE
+178 EDLQQMAELVTTDVE
-193 EVEARAE
+193 EAGTTD
-200 WNEPAGETEEPE
+200 NLHEPAKATEG
-212 RTEETMQKTE
+212 TEETMQKTE
-222 NVKDSVVAE
+222 DVKDTVVAE
-231 EVTEQVEIPK
+231 EATEQVEIPT
-241 EESIKSAKTDE
+241 EETIEPTKTDE
-252 TDKLV
+252 TDELV
-257 TAEVEDA
+257 TAGSKDV

-291 TEIYPT
+291 TEIHPT

-307 PITEFATH
+307 PITEFASH

-401 NQSQTKIQSV
+401 NQSQTKVQSV

-422 NLEAGQQEQ
+422 NLEAGQQNQ
-431 EQGQK
+431 EQGQE
-436 GQDQRPRKLRNL
+436 GQNQRPKKMRNL

-461 QEEELVAKM
+461 QEEELVTKM
-470 MRERGNTLNYTA
+470 MRDQGNTVNYTA

>member
-48 VAQSADNAGKIERAP
+48 VVQSADNAGKIERAP

-71 VPLAKQDDKGMV
+71 VSLAKQDDKGMA
-83 QTKDVGD
+83 QTKDVKD

-131 SNLAALVAKLSGSED
+131 SNLAALVTKLSGSED

-169 LEENLGISM
+169 LQEDLGISM
-178 QNLQEMVDSVTTDFE
+178 EDLQQMAELVTTDVE
-193 EVEARAE
+193 EAGTTD
-200 WNEPAGETEEPE
+200 NLHEPAKATEG
-212 RTEETMQKTE
+212 TEETMQKTE
-222 NVKDSVVAE
+222 DVKDTVVAE
-231 EVTEQVEIPK
+231 EATEQVEIPT
-241 EESIKSAKTDE
+241 EETIEPTKTDE
-252 TDKLV
+252 TDELV
-257 TAEVEDA
+257 TAGSKDV

-291 TEIYPT
+291 TEIHPT

-307 PITEFATH
+307 PITEFASH

-370 ENGQVKAHIYT
+370 ENGQVRAHIYT

-401 NQSQTKIQSV
+401 NQSQTKVQSV

-422 NLEAGQQEQ
+422 NLEAGQQNQ
-431 EQGQK
+431 EQGQEA
-436 GQDQRPRKLRNL
+436 QNQRPKKMRNL

-461 QEEELVAKM
+461 QEEELVTKM
-470 MRERGNTLNYTA
+470 MRDQGNTVNYTA

>member
-48 VAQSADNAGKIERAP
+48 VVQSADNAGKIERAP

-71 VPLAKQDDKGMV
+71 VSLAKQDDKGMA
-83 QTKDVGD
+83 QTKDVKD

-131 SNLAALVAKLSGSED
+131 SNLAALVTKLSGSED

-169 LEENLGISM
+169 LQEDLGISM
-178 QNLQEMVDSVTTDFE
+178 EDLQQMAELVTTDVE
-193 EVEARAE
+193 EAGTTD
-200 WNEPAGETEEPE
+200 NLHEPAKATEG
-212 RTEETMQKTE
+212 TEETMQKTE
-222 NVKDSVVAE
+222 DVKDTVVAE
-231 EVTEQVEIPK
+231 EATEQVEIPT
-241 EESIKSAKTDE
+241 EETIEPTKTDE
-252 TDKLV
+252 TDELV
-257 TAEVEDA
+257 TAGSKDV

-291 TEIYPT
+291 TEMHPT

-307 PITEFATH
+307 PITEFASH

-370 ENGQVKAHIYT
+370 ENGQVRAHIYT
-381 QNEQVKEALENQMFQ
+381 QNEQVKETLENQMFQ

-401 NQSQTKIQSV
+401 NQSQTKVQSV

-422 NLEAGQQEQ
+422 NLEAGQQNQ
-431 EQGQK
+431 EQGQE
-436 GQDQRPRKLRNL
+436 GQNQRPKKMRNL

-461 QEEELVAKM
+461 QEEELVTKM
-470 MRERGNTLNYTA
+470 MRDQGNTVNYTA

>member
-48 VAQSADNAGKIERAP
+48 VVQSADNAGKIERAP

-71 VPLAKQDDKGMV
+71 VSLAKQDDKGMA
-83 QTKDVGD
+83 QTKDVKD

-131 SNLAALVAKLSGSED
+131 SNLAALVTKLSGSED

-169 LEENLGISM
+169 LQEDLGISM
-178 QNLQEMVDSVTTDFE
+178 EDLQQMAELVTTDVE
-193 EVEARAE
+193 EAGTTD
-200 WNEPAGETEEPE
+200 NLHEPAKATEG
-212 RTEETMQKTE
+212 TEETMQKTE
-222 NVKDSVVAE
+222 DVKDTVVAE
-231 EVTEQVEIPK
+231 EATEQVEIPT
-241 EESIKSAKTDE
+241 EETIEPTKTDE
-252 TDKLV
+252 TDELV
-257 TAEVEDA
+257 TAGSKDVM
-264 TTEKQTDQGQEDAT
+264 TEKQTDQGQEDAT

-291 TEIYPT
+291 TEIHPT

-307 PITEFATH
+307 PITEFASH

-370 ENGQVKAHIYT
+370 ENGQVRAHIYT

-401 NQSQTKIQSV
+401 NQSQTKVQSV

-422 NLEAGQQEQ
+422 NLEAGQQNQ
-431 EQGQK
+431 EQGQE
-436 GQDQRPRKLRNL
+436 GQNQRPKKMRNL

-461 QEEELVAKM
+461 QEEELVTKM
-470 MRERGNTLNYTA
+470 MRDQGNTVNYTA

>member
-48 VAQSADNAGKIERAP
+48 VVQSAGNAGKIERAP

-71 VPLAKQDDKGMV
+71 VSLAKQDDKGMA
-83 QTKDVGD
+83 QTKDVKD

-131 SNLAALVAKLSGSED
+131 SNLAALVTKLSGSED

-169 LEENLGISM
+169 LQEDLGISM
-178 QNLQEMVDSVTTDFE
+178 EDLQQMAELVTTDVE
-193 EVEARAE
+193 EAGTTD
-200 WNEPAGETEEPE
+200 NLHEPAKATEG
-212 RTEETMQKTE
+212 TEETMQKTE
-222 NVKDSVVAE
+222 DVKDTVVAE
-231 EVTEQVEIPK
+231 EATEQVEIPT
-241 EESIKSAKTDE
+241 EETIEPTKTDE
-252 TDKLV
+252 TDELV
-257 TAEVEDA
+257 TAGSKDV

-291 TEIYPT
+291 TEIHPT
-297 QDLTPMQAES
+297 KDLTPMQAES
-307 PITEFATH
+307 PITEFASH

-320 ELPTGESVSV
+320 ELPTGEYVSV

-345 DGDKT
+345 EGDKT

-401 NQSQTKIQSV
+401 NQSQTKVQSV

-422 NLEAGQQEQ
+422 NLEAGQQNQ
-431 EQGQK
+431 EQGQE
-436 GQDQRPRKLRNL
+436 GQNQRPKKMRNL

-461 QEEELVAKM
+461 QEEELVTKM
-470 MRERGNTLNYTA
+470 MRDQGNTVNYTA

>member
-9 ILMPTATVA
+9 VLMPMATVA

-48 VAQSADNAGKIERAP
+48 VVQSADNAGKIERAP

-71 VPLAKQDDKGMV
+71 VSLAKQGDKGMA
-83 QTKDVGD
+83 QTEDVKD

-131 SNLAALVAKLSGSED
+131 SNLAALVTKLSGSED

-169 LEENLGISM
+169 LQEDLGISM
-178 QNLQEMVDSVTTDFE
+178 EDLQQMAELVTTDVE
-193 EVEARAE
+193 EAGTTD
-200 WNEPAGETEEPE
+200 NLHEPAKATEG
-212 RTEETMQKTE
+212 TEETMQKTE
-222 NVKDSVVAE
+222 DVKDTVVAE
-231 EVTEQVEIPK
+231 EATEQVEIPT
-241 EESIKSAKTDE
+241 EDTIEPTKTDE
-252 TDKLV
+252 TDELV
-257 TAEVEDA
+257 TAGSKDV
-264 TTEKQTDQGQEDAT
+264 TTEKQNDQGQEDDT

-291 TEIYPT
+291 TEIHPT

-307 PITEFATH
+307 PITEFASH

-401 NQSQTKIQSV
+401 NQSQTKVQSV

-422 NLEAGQQEQ
+422 NLEAGQQNQ
-431 EQGQK
+431 EQGQE
-436 GQDQRPRKLRNL
+436 GQNQRPKKMRNL

-461 QEEELVAKM
+461 QEEELVTKM
-470 MRERGNTLNYTA
+470 MRDQGNTVNYTA

>member
-36 MQMQKSSAIAPQ
+36 MQMQKSSAITPQ
-48 VAQSADNAGKIERAP
+48 VVQSADNAGKIERAP

-71 VPLAKQDDKGMV
+71 VSLAKQDDKSIT
-83 QTKDVGD
+83 QTKDVKD

-131 SNLAALVAKLSGSED
+131 SNLAALVTKLSGSED

-169 LEENLGISM
+169 LQEDLGISM
-178 QNLQEMVDSVTTDFE
+178 EDLQQMAELVTTDVE
-193 EVEARAE
+193 EAGTTD
-200 WNEPAGETEEPE
+200 NLYEPAKATEG
-212 RTEETMQKTE
+212 TEETMQKTE
-222 NVKDSVVAE
+222 DVKDTVVAE
-231 EVTEQVEIPK
+231 EATDQVEIST
-241 EESIKSAKTDE
+241 EETIEPTKKDE
-252 TDKLV
+252 TDELV
-257 TAEVEDA
+257 TAGSKDV

-291 TEIYPT
+291 TEIHPT

-307 PITEFATH
+307 PITEFASH

-401 NQSQTKIQSV
+401 NQSQTKVQSV

-422 NLEAGQQEQ
+422 NLEAGQQNQEQ
-431 EQGQK
+431 EEQN
-436 GQDQRPRKLRNL
+436 QRPRKMRNL

-461 QEEELVAKM
+461 QEEELVTKM
-470 MRERGNTLNYTA
+470 MRDQGNTVNYTA

>member
-48 VAQSADNAGKIERAP
+48 VVQSADNAGKIERAP

-71 VPLAKQDDKGMV
+71 VSLAKQDDKGMA
-83 QTKDVGD
+83 QTKDVKD

-131 SNLAALVAKLSGSED
+131 SNLAALVTKLSGSED

-169 LEENLGISM
+169 LQEDLGISM
-178 QNLQEMVDSVTTDFE
+178 EDLQQMAELVTTDVE
-193 EVEARAE
+193 EAGTTD
-200 WNEPAGETEEPE
+200 NLHEPAKATEG
-212 RTEETMQKTE
+212 TEETMQKTE
-222 NVKDSVVAE
+222 NVKDTVVAE
-231 EVTEQVEIPK
+231 EAIEQVEIPT
-241 EESIKSAKTDE
+241 EETIEPTKTDE
-252 TDKLV
+252 TDELV
-257 TAEVEDA
+257 TAGSKDV

-291 TEIYPT
+291 TEIHPT

-307 PITEFATH
+307 PITEFASH

-370 ENGQVKAHIYT
+370 ENGQVRAHIYT

-401 NQSQTKIQSV
+401 NQSQTKVQSV

-422 NLEAGQQEQ
+422 NLEAGQQNQ
-431 EQGQK
+431 EQGQE
-436 GQDQRPRKLRNL
+436 GQNQRPKKMRNL

-461 QEEELVAKM
+461 QEEELVTKM
-470 MRERGNTLNYTA
+470 MRDQGNTVNYTA

>member
-48 VAQSADNAGKIERAP
+48 VVQSADNAGKIERAP

-71 VPLAKQDDKGMV
+71 VSLAKQDDKSIT
-83 QTKDVGD
+83 QTKDVKD

-131 SNLAALVAKLSGSED
+131 SNLAALVTKLSGSED

-169 LEENLGISM
+169 LQEDLGISM
-178 QNLQEMVDSVTTDFE
+178 EDLQQMAELVTTDVE
-193 EVEARAE
+193 EAGTTD
-200 WNEPAGETEEPE
+200 NLYEPAKATEG
-212 RTEETMQKTE
+212 TEETMQKTE
-222 NVKDSVVAE
+222 VVKDTVVAE
-231 EVTEQVEIPK
+231 EATDQVEIST
-241 EESIKSAKTDE
+241 EETIEPTKKDE
-252 TDKLV
+252 TDELV
-257 TAEVEDA
+257 TAGSKDV

-291 TEIYPT
+291 TEIHPT

-307 PITEFATH
+307 PITEFASH

-401 NQSQTKIQSV
+401 NQSQTKVQSV

-422 NLEAGQQEQ
+422 NLEAGQQNQEQ
-431 EQGQK
+431 EEQN
-436 GQDQRPRKLRNL
+436 QRPRKMRNL

-461 QEEELVAKM
+461 QEEELVTKM
-470 MRERGNTLNYTA
+470 MRDQGNTVNYTA

>member
-48 VAQSADNAGKIERAP
+48 VVQSADNAGKIERAP

-71 VPLAKQDDKGMV
+71 VSLAKQDDKGMA
-83 QTKDVGD
+83 QTKDVKD

-131 SNLAALVAKLSGSED
+131 SNLAALVTKLSGSED

-169 LEENLGISM
+169 LQEDLGISM
-178 QNLQEMVDSVTTDFE
+178 EDLQQMAELVTTDVE
-193 EVEARAE
+193 EAGTTD
-200 WNEPAGETEEPE
+200 NLHEPAKATEG
-212 RTEETMQKTE
+212 TEETMQKTE
-222 NVKDSVVAE
+222 DVKDTVVAE
-231 EVTEQVEIPK
+231 EATEQVEIPT
-241 EESIKSAKTDE
+241 EETIEPTKTDE
-252 TDKLV
+252 TDELV
-257 TAEVEDA
+257 TAGSKDV

-291 TEIYPT
+291 TEIHPT
-297 QDLTPMQAES
+297 QDLTPMQAER
-307 PITEFATH
+307 PITEFASH

-370 ENGQVKAHIYT
+370 ENGQVRAHIYT

-401 NQSQTKIQSV
+401 NQSQTKVQSV

-422 NLEAGQQEQ
+422 NLEAGQQNQ
-431 EQGQK
+431 EQGQE
-436 GQDQRPRKLRNL
+436 GQNQRPKKMRNL

-461 QEEELVAKM
+461 QEEELVTKM
-470 MRERGNTLNYTA
+470 MRDQGNTVNYTA

>member
-48 VAQSADNAGKIERAP
+48 VVQSAGNAGKIERAP

-71 VPLAKQDDKGMV
+71 VSLAKQDDKGMA
-83 QTKDVGD
+83 QTKDVKD

-131 SNLAALVAKLSGSED
+131 SNLAALVTKLSGSED

-169 LEENLGISM
+169 LQEDLGISM
-178 QNLQEMVDSVTTDFE
+178 EDLQQMAELVTTDVE
-193 EVEARAE
+193 EAGTTD
-200 WNEPAGETEEPE
+200 NLHEPAKATEG
-212 RTEETMQKTE
+212 TEETMQKTE
-222 NVKDSVVAE
+222 DVKDTVVAE
-231 EVTEQVEIPK
+231 EATEQVEIPT
-241 EESIKSAKTDE
+241 EDTIEPTKTDE
-252 TDKLV
+252 TDELV
-257 TAEVEDA
+257 TAGSKDV

-291 TEIYPT
+291 TEIHPT

-307 PITEFATH
+307 PITEFASH

-330 QSIIDQIVEASRTTM
+330 QSIIDQIVEASCTTM

-401 NQSQTKIQSV
+401 NQSQTKVQSV

-422 NLEAGQQEQ
+422 NLEAGQQNQ
-431 EQGQK
+431 EQGQE
-436 GQDQRPRKLRNL
+436 GQNQRPKKMRNL

-461 QEEELVAKM
+461 QEEELVTKM
-470 MRERGNTLNYTA
+470 MRDQGNTVNYTA

>member
-48 VAQSADNAGKIERAP
+48 VVQSADNAGKIERAP

-71 VPLAKQDDKGMV
+71 VSLAKQDDKGMA
-83 QTKDVGD
+83 QTKDVKD

-131 SNLAALVAKLSGSED
+131 SNLAALVTKLSGSED

-169 LEENLGISM
+169 LQEDLGISM
-178 QNLQEMVDSVTTDFE
+178 EDLQQMAELVTTDVE
-193 EVEARAE
+193 EAGTTD
-200 WNEPAGETEEPE
+200 NLHEPAKATEG
-212 RTEETMQKTE
+212 TEETMQKTE
-222 NVKDSVVAE
+222 DVKDTVVAE
-231 EVTEQVEIPK
+231 EATEQVEIPT
-241 EESIKSAKTDE
+241 EETIEPTKTDE
-252 TDKLV
+252 TDELV
-257 TAEVEDA
+257 TAGSKDV

-291 TEIYPT
+291 TEIHPT

-307 PITEFATH
+307 PITEFASH

-370 ENGQVKAHIYT
+370 ENGQVRAHIYT

-401 NQSQTKIQSV
+401 NQSQTKVQSV

-422 NLEAGQQEQ
+422 NLEAGQQNQ
-431 EQGQK
+431 EQGQE
-436 GQDQRPRKLRNL
+436 GQNQRPKKMRNL
-448 NMNDL
+448 NMN
-453 DDLQGLMT
+453 DLQGLMT
-461 QEEELVAKM
+461 QEEELVTKM
-470 MRERGNTLNYTA
+470 MRDQGNTVNYTA